1 MSPDQRDASSV
12 YGQATFDAYARDYEE
27 ALQRGVGLS
36 GEDSA
41 FFAQRRVEWLQGR
54 LDELR
59 KQPRDV
65 LDFGCG
71 TGSTTPFLRALR
83 GAERVVGVDPSS
95 NLLDVARREHGS
107 TAVRFG
113 LPGEL
118 AKDSVDLAYCN
129 GVFHHIP
136 VGERG
141 RAMAQVWQALR
152 PGGLFALWENNP
164 WNPATRLVMKR
175 IPFDR
180 DAVTLRPA
188 DTRRLLAAGGFEVVR
203 TDFLFVFPRLFSVL
217 RVLEPAMSRL
227 PVGAQYLVLAAKPNV
242 R

>member
-1 MSPDQRDASSV
+1 MPPEQTA
-12 YGQATFDAYARDYEE
+12 FDAYASDYEE

-41 FFAQRRVEWLQGR
+41 FFAEQRVGWLQRR
-54 LDELR
+54 LDELQR
-59 KQPRDV
+59 RPREV

-71 TGSTTPFLRALR
+71 TGSTTPLLLQLR
-83 GAERVVGVDPSS
+83 GVVQIIGVDPST
-95 NLLDVARREHGS
+95 NLLDVARRDYGS
-107 TAVRFG
+107 AAVRFS

-118 AKDSVDLAYCN
+118 PRESADLAYCN

-136 VGERG
+136 VAERG
-141 RAMAQVWQALR
+141 AAVAQVWQALR

-164 WNPATRLVMKR
+164 WNPATRWVMKR

-188 DTRRLLAAGGFEVVR
+188 GTRRLLTAGDFEILR
-203 TDFLFVFPRLFSVL
+203 TDFLFVFPRLLSAL
-217 RVLEPAMSRL
+217 RALEPAMSRL
-227 PVGAQYLVLAAKPNV
+227 PIGAQYLVLAAKPNE
-242 R
+242 